1 MKFLVYIETKEGMP
15 TGASLELISAASSV
29 QAEADAVLIGANLE
43 DAAAAAAKSG
53 AASVI
58 IINGPEAPTEDYIT
72 HALVQQAKA
81 DTYAAVLLSA
91 TPVGKVVTPRVA
103 TLLDTGSVTDV
114 LSIAADGDALIF
126 TRPAF
131 GGTILE
137 DRKVKGAI
145 AVANIRGGS
154 YEKPAETAAAPV
166 AVSDIT
172 VSDDALRS
180 KIVDLIAEAGEAVN
194 LEDAQVIVSGGRG
207 MGSKEDFALIEEL
220 ADVLGGVVGATR
232 PVIEE
237 GWISRQHQV
246 GQSGKIVAPQLYIC
260 AGVSGATQHVSG
272 MSGSKYVVAINKDE
286 DAPIFDVADVGIV
299 GDAKKILPIFI
310 EEVKKVIANK

>member
-15 TGASLELISAASSV
+15 TGASLELISAAASV
-29 QAEADAVLIGANLE
+29 QAEADAVLIGTGLDE
-43 DAAAAAAKSG
+43 AAAATAKAG
-53 AASVI
+53 VASVI
-58 IINGPEAPTEDYIT
+58 VINGPEAPTEDYIT

-81 DTYAAVLLSA
+81 GDYAAVLLSA
-91 TPVGKVVTPRVA
+91 TPVGKVVTPRIA

-137 DRKVKGAI
+137 DRKVKGAV
-145 AVANIRGGS
+145 AVANVRGGS
-154 YEKPAETAAAPV
+154 YEKPAETAAAPI
-166 AVSDIT
+166 AASDIT

-237 GWISRQHQV
+237 GWIGRQHQV
-246 GQSGKIVAPQLYIC
+246 GQ
-260 AGVSGATQHVSG
+260 SGATQHVSG
-272 MSGSKYVVAINKDE
+272 MSSSKYVVAINKDE
-286 DAPIFDVADVGIV
+286 DAPIFEVADVGIV

>member
-15 TGASLELISAASSV
+15 TGASLELISAAASV
-29 QAEADAVLIGANLE
+29 QAEADAVLIGTGLDE
-43 DAAAAAAKSG
+43 AAAATAKAG
-53 AASVI
+53 VASVI
-58 IINGPEAPTEDYIT
+58 VINGPEAPTEDYIT

-81 DTYAAVLLSA
+81 GDYAAVLLSA
-91 TPVGKVVTPRVA
+91 TPVGKVVTPRIA

-137 DRKVKGAI
+137 DRKVKGAV
-145 AVANIRGGS
+145 AVANVRGGS
-154 YEKPAETAAAPV
+154 YEKPAETAAAPIT
-166 AVSDIT
+166 ASDIT

-220 ADVLGGVVGATR
+220 AGVLGGVVGATR

-237 GWISRQHQV
+237 GWIGRQHQV

-272 MSGSKYVVAINKDE
+272 MSSSKYVVAINKDE
-286 DAPIFDVADVGIV
+286 DAPIFEVADVGIV

>member
-15 TGASLELISAASSV
+15 TGASLELISAAASV
-29 QAEADAVLIGANLE
+29 QAEADAVLIGTGLDE
-43 DAAAAAAKSG
+43 AAAATAKAG
-53 AASVI
+53 VASVI
-58 IINGPEAPTEDYIT
+58 VINGPEAPTEDYIT

-81 DTYAAVLLSA
+81 GDYAAVLLSA
-91 TPVGKVVTPRVA
+91 TPVGKVVTPRIA

-137 DRKVKGAI
+137 DRKVKGAV
-145 AVANIRGGS
+145 AVANVRGGS
-154 YEKPAETAAAPV
+154 YEKPAETAAAPI
-166 AVSDIT
+166 AASDIT

-237 GWISRQHQV
+237 GWIGRQHQV

-272 MSGSKYVVAINKDE
+272 MSSSKYVVAINKDE
-286 DAPIFDVADVGIV
+286 DAPIFEVADVGIV